1 MQWINLE
8 LTNTC
13 FAVIG
18 KDENYLVNIGN
29 SHIVIKTP

>member
-8 LTNTC
+8 LANAYL
-13 FAVIG
+13 AVIG
-18 KDENYLVNIGN
+18 KNENYLVNIGN

>member
-18 KDENYLVNIGN
+18 KDENYQVNIGKLT
-29 SHIVIKTP
+29 HRHKTP